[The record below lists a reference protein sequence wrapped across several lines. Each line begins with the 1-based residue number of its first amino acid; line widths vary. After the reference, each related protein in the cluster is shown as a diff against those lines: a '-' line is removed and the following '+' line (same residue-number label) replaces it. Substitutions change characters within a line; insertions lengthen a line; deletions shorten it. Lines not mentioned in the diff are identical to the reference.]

1 MVMGKLRCL
10 NTEQTGRKRTKAMAV
25 RIYHNPRCTKSR
37 QTLELLKAKGI
48 TPEVIEYLKT
58 PLDTSTLKA
67 LNAKLGVP
75 VRAMMRTKEAPY
87 QDLGLAEA
95 DDTALLAAIVAHPIL
110 LERPI
115 VENGLKAAIG
125 RPPEAVETVL

>member
-1 MVMGKLRCL
+1 
-10 NTEQTGRKRTKAMAV
+10 MAV